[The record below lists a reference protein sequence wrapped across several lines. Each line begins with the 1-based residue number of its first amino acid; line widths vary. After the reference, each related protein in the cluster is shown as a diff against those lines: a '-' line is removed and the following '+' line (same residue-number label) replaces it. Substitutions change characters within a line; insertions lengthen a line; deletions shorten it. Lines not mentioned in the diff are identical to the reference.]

1 MPSREA
7 VRPPA
12 LGGEQSTTVVIVL
25 KKSFPAQDFRLPPAP
40 GYDKIPP
47 RLPLEKVYF
56 AASRVFNSLR
66 AFCGDMLRE
75 FNTARQPPLERAR
88 ALLDETAAV
97 LSLNYNALLGVM
109 MGDLDGEYRPAHCA
123 RTSILALLAGLQLG
137 LSPERARNLGLSA
150 MFCDVGMAL
159 LPDIPDCPHPLTL
172 PAEGGVDALRQ
183 HPVLGLGCMAH
194 NVRCREILR
203 GIAEHHERVDGTGY
217 PVGLSG
223 ERISLAGK
231 ILAVAD
237 SYDALICVHPH
248 SAPLP
253 PHLALA
259 RLRDLGGAAFDR
271 DVLEH
276 VIRCLGAYPVGS
288 VVETADGRR
297 AVVVGNSPDTPLQ
310 PVVRPLRSFSENA
323 AGPGAFCAQKAGRI
337 TTVFSLSGQWGGPG
351 EFND

>member
-56 AASRVFNSLR
+56 AASRVFNALR

-172 PAEGGVDALRQ
+172 PAEGGVDAFRQ
-183 HPVLGLGCMAH
+183 HPVLGLGCLAH

-276 VIRCLGAYPVGS
+276 VIPLPGRIPCGQRGGN
-288 VVETADGRR
+288 GRR
-297 AVVVGNSPDTPLQ
+297 PTRRGGRKQPGYPPAARGQAVAFFLWERRRAGCLL
-310 PVVRPLRSFSENA
+310 RPKGWAYYNCFFLER
-323 AGPGAFCAQKAGRI
+323 PMGRA
-337 TTVFSLSGQWGGPG
+337 WGI
-351 EFND
+351 

>member
-1 MPSREA
+1 M
-7 VRPPA
+7 
-12 LGGEQSTTVVIVL
+12 L

-259 RLRDLGGAAFDR
+259 RLRDAAFDR

-351 EFND
+351 EFNA

>member
-1 MPSREA
+1 
-7 VRPPA
+7 
-12 LGGEQSTTVVIVL
+12 
-25 KKSFPAQDFRLPPAP
+25 
-40 GYDKIPP
+40 
-47 RLPLEKVYF
+47 
-56 AASRVFNSLR
+56 
-66 AFCGDMLRE
+66 
-75 FNTARQPPLERAR
+75 
-88 ALLDETAAV
+88 
-97 LSLNYNALLGVM
+97 M

-217 PVGLSG
+217 PVGLRG

-351 EFND
+351 EFNA